1 MDYAI
6 EIRGLNKH
14 YPGFDLE
21 DVDISVP
28 SGCIMGFVGANGA
41 GKTTTI
47 KSLLGLIRPDKGTI
61 KIFGKDYASE
71 GKAIREDVGVVFD
84 ESCFP
89 DGLNAG
95 EISRF
100 MGRIYTRWDAELFQA
115 YMKKFAIPVDKK
127 VKEFSRGM
135 KMKLSIAA
143 ALAHHPKLLVLD
155 EATSGLDPLVRDEI
169 LDLFLDF
176 IQDEEH
182 TVFIS
187 SHITSD
193 LEKVADYITFINNGR
208 IILSGEKDLMMEE
221 YGVAHC
227 DDRQLTRIPKEY
239 VVGMRRNKFGVDV
252 LIRSKEKFAQRFPEI
267 FMDAASIEEI
277 LLFEARGEKI

>member
-1 MDYAI
+1 
-6 EIRGLNKH
+6 
-14 YPGFDLE
+14 
-21 DVDISVP
+21 
-28 SGCIMGFVGANGA
+28 
-41 GKTTTI
+41 
-47 KSLLGLIRPDKGTI
+47 
-61 KIFGKDYASE
+61 
-71 GKAIREDVGVVFD
+71 
-84 ESCFP
+84 
-89 DGLNAG
+89 
-95 EISRF
+95 
-100 MGRIYTRWDAELFQA
+100 
-115 YMKKFAIPVDKK
+115 
-127 VKEFSRGM
+127 
-135 KMKLSIAA
+135 MKLSIAA